1 MDTERESRRSI
12 ANILTEI
19 REDIEI
25 MKQQASIILRNE
37 EVELIGV

>member
-12 ANILTEI
+12 ANILKEI

-25 MKQQASIILRNE
+25 VKEQASIILGNE

>member
-12 ANILTEI
+12 ANILKEI

-25 MKQQASIILRNE
+25 MKEQASIILRNE